1 MPGLRPVRKNNVF
14 DLELPDDSTLKSML
28 IKTGFKED
36 EIEHLRV
43 FVNEKLVSFNKAL
56 KDGDD
61 IWVGII
67 LGGGCFEHNREY

>member
-1 MPGLRPVRKNNVF
+1 MSGLRRVRKNNVF
-14 DLELPDDSTLKSML
+14 DLELPDNSTLKSML
-28 IKTGFKED
+28 IKTGFKKD

-43 FVNEKLVSFNKAL
+43 FVNEKLVTLNKAL

-67 LGGGCFEHNREY
+67 LGGGII

>member
-1 MPGLRPVRKNNVF
+1 MSGLRPVQKNNVF

-43 FVNEKLVSFNKAL
+43 FVNEKFVSFNKVL

-67 LGGGCFEHNREY
+67 LGGG

>member
-1 MPGLRPVRKNNVF
+1 MSGLRPVRKNNVF

-43 FVNEKLVSFNKAL
+43 FVNEKLTSFNKAL

-67 LGGGCFEHNREY
+67 LGGG